1 MDAQASAVAP
11 ALFVLASYMR
21 DLSVV
26 VARWPR
32 AGETVVGH
40 DALETPGGKGSNQA
54 IQAARCGAVVEL
66 LAGLADD
73 PAGAAACA
81 LWAAE
86 GIVATVVPGAPG
98 QATGQAMVIVGEGGE
113 NRIVIAPGA
122 NTAITP
128 ADVDRVGDRLDGAR
142 VVLAQLE
149 TPLAATRQAFARA
162 RAAGALTMLNTAPA
176 SGPLDEALWALTD
189 VVIANEGEAA
199 MLCGAAADV
208 DAAGLGPALLARVR
222 VAAVITLG
230 ARGAMLWRPGA
241 PPIACPALPVAVV
254 DTTGAGD
261 AFTGAFAARWAA
273 GDDPARALAHG
284 VAAGSLACT
293 RRGVAPALAR
303 EAELRAASR
312 QLEPRVVRSSGAD
325 PDVPDGVMPG

>member
-26 VARWPR
+26 VERWPR
-32 AGETVVGH
+32 AGETLVGR

-54 IQAARCGAVVEL
+54 IQAARCGAAVAL

-73 PAGAAACA
+73 PAGAAARA

-86 GIVATVVPGAPG
+86 GIAATVVPAAPG
-98 QATGQAMVIVGEGGE
+98 QATGQAMVIVETGGE

-128 ADVDRVGDRLDGAR
+128 ADVDRMGELPGGAR
-142 VVLAQLE
+142 LVLAQLE
-149 TPLAATRQAFARA
+149 TPLAATRRAFARA
-162 RAAGALTMLNTAPA
+162 RAGGALTMLNTAPA
-176 SGPLDEALWALTD
+176 TGPLDEALWALTD
-189 VVIANEGEAA
+189 VVVANEGEAA
-199 MLCGAAADV
+199 MLCGAPPDV
-208 DAAGLGPALLARVR
+208 DAASLGPALLARVR

-230 ARGAMLWRPGA
+230 ARGAMLWRHGA
-241 PPIACPALPVAVV
+241 APVVCPALPVTVV
-254 DTTGAGD
+254 DSTGAGD

-273 GDDPARALAHG
+273 GDDPAQALAHG

-293 RRGVAPALAR
+293 RRGVVPALAR
-303 EAELRAASR
+303 EAEVLAARQRLAARAADAGR
-312 QLEPRVVRSSGAD
+312 EPPTG
-325 PDVPDGVMPG
+325 